1 MWKDTFPNSEN
12 YFVPTET
19 CFTDFISFG
28 LYEIILIVLTA
39 ILLRLNASSDRITV
53 NPGMGVHAC
62 NPGMLEAGTR
72 GTCQFEFQLGLPI
85 ETLS

>member
-1 MWKDTFPNSEN
+1 MGVSLACGRTHSLTGAD
-12 YFVPTET
+12 YFVPAET

-28 LYEIILIVLTA
+28 LCGIMLTVLTA
-39 ILLRLNASSDRITV
+39 ILLCLNASSDSITE
-53 NPGMGVHAC
+53 